1 VTGTVPSQGRGASG
15 RAVAIDHVVL
25 AVRDLDDAAARFTER
40 TGLATVPGG
49 RHERWGTEN
58 RIIPLGP
65 DYLELLAVVDPD
77 VGTATPL
84 GRDLM
89 AVTEHGDAWFSVCV
103 ADPDLEGTAARLG
116 LAVEPGSRIRPDG
129 VEVRWRGAG
138 IDDPGRPP
146 WLPFFIT
153 WDVEPGLH
161 PGRTEA
167 AHDVEPL
174 GIVGVEVGGSP
185 GAMRDWLGGT
195 RLPIH
200 VREDGEPPGVRRV
213 AVGLRDGRILEID
226 AD

>member
-1 VTGTVPSQGRGASG
+1 VTGAAPSDEPDARGHV
-15 RAVAIDHVVL
+15 VAIDHVVL
-25 AVRDLDDAAARFTER
+25 AVRDLDDAAARFTAR

-58 RIIPLGP
+58 RVVPLGP
-65 DYLELLAVVDPD
+65 DYLELLAVVDRD
-77 VGTATPL
+77 VSVATPL

-89 AVTEHGDAWFSVCV
+89 AVTEDGDAWFSVCV
-103 ADPDLEGTAARLG
+103 ADPDLEATAARLG
-116 LAVEPGSRIRPDG
+116 LTVEAGSRIRPDG

-146 WLPFFIT
+146 WLPFFIA
-153 WDVEPGLH
+153 WDVPPELH
-161 PGRTEA
+161 PGRAEAEHEA
-167 AHDVEPL
+167 APL

-185 GAMRDWLGGT
+185 GAMRDWLGGA

-226 AD
+226 AV